1 MNRFAL
7 NLILALLWGAVSQS
21 FTLANLTI
29 GFLLGIL
36 VLYISEKALGT
47 TSYLLRLWAIV
58 KITGFFLWALLTS
71 SIRVAWEV
79 ITPRSHMSP
88 GVIGVPLENLS
99 DEEITLMANLIS
111 LTPGTLSLDV
121 SDDKSRL
128 YVHAMYAD
136 DVEALRHELKYD
148 FERRVKKVTQS

>member
-7 NLILALLWGAVSQS
+7 NLILALLWGGVSQS
-21 FTLANLTI
+21 FTLANLVI

-79 ITPRSHMSP
+79 ITPTPHMNP
-88 GVIGVPLENLS
+88 GVIAVPLEDLS

-128 YVHAMYAD
+128 YVHAMYID
-136 DVEALRHELKYD
+136 DVEALRNELKYD
-148 FERRVKKVTQS
+148 FERRVKRVI